1 MGGGQKDLFWVHDD
15 LHIPN
20 PVSPMY
26 ADIGGWWLSCDYMFR
41 RFGNPFASDWLVK
54 IINGYVYTAAI
65 PAKPDV
71 RAVASEYGA
80 HYMGRTRVD
89 PAYPGQIG
97 AYLSGRY
104 PITPTTSWIGGAS
117 GCFRKL
123 SAISFVSTPTITTA
137 QAYLISRFCF
147 EDVIDVHDRH
157 WKIHWQLNFSQFSA
171 TMALNRAIGAIKG
184 EGDRQAL
191 MGRLQL
197 STENQNWDSIRGL
210 WQMKEFVKAEGGD
223 VAKAFTKATAADVLA
238 ALEETTSGPVF
249 IANQLEPYLAL
260 FGYKSMWAHEFSF
273 KTWKEDPRPVIE
285 AVRRLPRDGL

>member
-1 MGGGQKDLFWVHDD
+1 MF
-15 LHIPN
+15 
-20 PVSPMY
+20 
-26 ADIGGWWLSCDYMFR
+26 IGTQSRQSRTFALWLR
-41 RFGNPFASDWLVK
+41 N
-54 IINGYVYTAAI
+54 T
-65 PAKPDV
+65 
-71 RAVASEYGA
+71 
-80 HYMGRTRVD
+80 GRTTWAARRLIPPIRGKSARV
-89 PAYPGQIG
+89 P
-97 AYLSGRY
+97 SGRY

-137 QAYLISRFCF
+137 QAYLISRFCSK
-147 EDVIDVHDRH
+147 DVIDVHDRH

-238 ALEETTSGPVF
+238 ALEETTSGPAF
-249 IANQLEPYLAL
+249 IANQFEPYLVL

-273 KTWKEDPRPVIE
+273 KTWKEDPFP
-285 AVRRLPRDGL
+285 